1 MASVINLSAA
11 DNGEHTTVLSAAR
24 RVILR
29 SKVVIARGIKVHLA
43 LCTIKVTRALAPA
56 ASRKRTARVCVWA
69 RFMESP
75 SWCWLGAVGA
85 CTNGLTAAFKLAPIP
100 TGIQLW
106 AKYICMEMR
115 LATSAQRNNH
125 THTYTYYVLT
135 LHPLYLRLR
144 LLLLWHM
151 IAIITCFL
159 RQFVLHS
166 LPANYIS
173 AWHCPN
179 WEMLNVTCRNLVHD

>member
-11 DNGEHTTVLSAAR
+11 DNGEYTTVLSAAR

-43 LCTIKVTRALAPA
+43 LCTIKVTRALDPA

-115 LATSAQRNNH
+115 LATSTQRNNH
-125 THTYTYYVLT
+125 THIHLLCTHSPPAILAIALAAAVAHDRNNNLFPPTVCASQLT
-135 LHPLYLRLR
+135 
-144 LLLLWHM
+144 
-151 IAIITCFL
+151 C
-159 RQFVLHS
+159 
-166 LPANYIS
+166 
-173 AWHCPN
+173 
-179 WEMLNVTCRNLVHD
+179 